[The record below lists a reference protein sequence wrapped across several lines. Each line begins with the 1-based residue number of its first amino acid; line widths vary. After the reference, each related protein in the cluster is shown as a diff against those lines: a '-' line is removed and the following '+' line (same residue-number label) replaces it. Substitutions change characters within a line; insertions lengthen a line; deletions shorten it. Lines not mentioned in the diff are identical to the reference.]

1 MGPRVLDH
9 YVQREMNKT
18 NWWIAHVPFENFM
31 HMMHA
36 QCQTKTKIT
45 ITTKHNTLTELPSPQ
60 FIVHHSWSIAIRY
73 PRKTTKNHPSP
84 FPSSSIS
91 QWQVFALWDLSISM
105 HLNAGKKRNPK
116 WYVRA
121 SQRNDDFFRLKQ
133 KRIATCKKNKRIQR
147 TEQYIS
153 NHYSWLWAR
162 QKEKNKTKKKIRFP
176 NDFVHGCIAK
186 TSRLKRTRMF
196 KSQYFSI
203 CNLVWR
209 KILRTLMVVSD
220 LESGNLF

>member
-60 FIVHHSWSIAIRY
+60 FIVYHSWSIAIRY

-91 QWQVFALWDLSISM
+91 QWQFLPFETFLFLCIWMQVRTKSEMIRSCLSTEWWFFPIK
-105 HLNAGKKRNPK
+105 AKKTLQLAK
-116 WYVRA
+116 
-121 SQRNDDFFRLKQ
+121 
-133 KRIATCKKNKRIQR
+133 
-147 TEQYIS
+147 
-153 NHYSWLWAR
+153 
-162 QKEKNKTKKKIRFP
+162 KTKESSEQSSTFRITTHGFGHAKRKKTKPKKIRFP
-176 NDFVHGCIAK
+176 NDFMHGCIAK
-186 TSRLKRTRMF
+186 TSRLKRTLWWWHTH
-196 KSQYFSI
+196 QQ
-203 CNLVWR
+203 
-209 KILRTLMVVSD
+209 TQ
-220 LESGNLF
+220 ES